1 VSELLIIG
9 ERLGGVKPSAASV
22 GVILTGAVLQ
32 AEGRIS
38 RGSEIRIKER
48 SLAPLEKAR
57 GFGMTPSTTK
67 DPPRAIKV
75 NNDLFPLMTDG
86 LDRLKVLINSSTPII
101 VMETSEEM
109 HAISLVRAACAELK
123 MSTFEWSIAD
133 GLVRS
138 GMKESSE
145 GQKISLP
152 AHNDQNT
159 IWTQAGRTV
168 AQMRSVLSPAGA
180 DADRMARAIALST
193 SGESAAASGS
203 SIYNTREPVQALAN
217 MDSMTL
223 EAVFILKDF
232 HRHMDD
238 PVVVRRLRDV
248 GQKFAANRRT
258 VIITAPQIAVP
269 AELTTLVEYFDLPLP
284 DQERLHELIHEMF
297 TRLSKT
303 YTLKLELD
311 AAGVDA
317 MSTNLRGL
325 SEEEAERAI
334 SQALVTRYALCAES
348 VTDVLDAKKQLL
360 RHSGM
365 LEFIEASDNMAAV
378 GGLENLKHWLGQRRG
393 AWEDAAREFG
403 LEPPRGMIILGVQG
417 CGKSLCARAVAGEWK
432 LPLVKFDTSAVYDK
446 YIGET
451 EKRIRKVFQVA
462 EGLAPCVLWIDELEK
477 VFAGSGPD
485 SASADAGVSSR
496 LLASFLSWMQDRK
509 AAVFVAATCN
519 NVSVLPPEL
528 IRKGRFDELFFVD
541 LPNQAERK
549 QIFSIQL
556 AKRKRNP
563 AEFDLEKVASAAKGY
578 SGAEIDAAVQGALYG
593 AYSEKKPLATQFL
606 LDALAQTVP
615 LSITRAEEIAALREW
630 ARTRAVPASAGPG
643 AM

>member
-1 VSELLIIG
+1 
-9 ERLGGVKPSAASV
+9 
-22 GVILTGAVLQ
+22 
-32 AEGRIS
+32 
-38 RGSEIRIKER
+38 
-48 SLAPLEKAR
+48 
-57 GFGMTPSTTK
+57 
-67 DPPRAIKV
+67 
-75 NNDLFPLMTDG
+75 MTDG
-86 LDRLKVLINSSTPII
+86 LDRLKVLINSSTPIV

-109 HAISLVRAACAELK
+109 RAVNMVRAACAELN
-123 MSTFEWSIAD
+123 MATFEWSIAD
-133 GLVRS
+133 GLLRS
-138 GMKESSE
+138 GANTPPE
-145 GQKISLP
+145 GPKISLQ
-152 AHNDQNT
+152 ARIDQNT
-159 IWTQAGRTV
+159 IWTQAGRSQAPART
-168 AQMRSVLSPAGA
+168 ALSPGGAESDRLARAVKASMGA
-180 DADRMARAIALST
+180 D
-193 SGESAAASGS
+193 SAAASATA
-203 SIYNTREPVQALAN
+203 IYNTREPVQALAN
-217 MDSMTL
+217 MESMTV

-232 HRHMDD
+232 HRHMED

-248 GQKFAANRRT
+248 GQKFSANRRT
-258 VIITAPQIAVP
+258 VIITAPQIEMP
-269 AELTTLVEYFDLPLP
+269 AELATLVEYFDLPLP
-284 DQERLHELIHEMF
+284 DRDRLREIIHDTF

-311 AAGVDA
+311 ATGVEA
-317 MSTNLRGL
+317 MSANLRGL
-325 SEEEAERAI
+325 TEEEAERAI
-334 SQALVTRYALCAES
+334 SQALVTRYALCPES

-365 LEFIEASDNMAAV
+365 LEFVEASYNMAAV

-403 LEPPRGMIILGVQG
+403 LEPPRGMILLGVQG
-417 CGKSLCARAVAGEWK
+417 CGKSLSARAVAGEWK

-451 EKRIRKVFQVA
+451 EKRIRKVFQIA

-519 NVSVLPPEL
+519 NVSALPPEL

-563 AEFDLEKVASAAKGY
+563 ADFDLEKVAAAAKGY
-578 SGAEIDAAVQGALYG
+578 SGAEIDAAVQGALYA
-593 AYSEKKPLATQFL
+593 AYSEKKALATPSL
-606 LDALAQTVP
+606 LDVLAQTVP

-630 ARTRAVPASAGPG
+630 ARTRAVAASAQDGGPAESDRASG
-643 AM
+643 

>member
-1 VSELLIIG
+1 
-9 ERLGGVKPSAASV
+9 
-22 GVILTGAVLQ
+22 
-32 AEGRIS
+32 
-38 RGSEIRIKER
+38 
-48 SLAPLEKAR
+48 
-57 GFGMTPSTTK
+57 
-67 DPPRAIKV
+67 
-75 NNDLFPLMTDG
+75 MTDG

-101 VMETSEEM
+101 VMETSEET
-109 HAISLVRAACAELK
+109 HAVNLVRAACTELS
-123 MSTFEWSIAD
+123 MATFEWSIAD
-133 GLVRS
+133 GLLRS
-138 GMKESSE
+138 GTNTPPEPPKP
-145 GQKISLP
+145 SLQ
-152 AHNDQNT
+152 ARIDQT
-159 IWTQAGRTV
+159 TMLAQAGRAYT
-168 AQMRSVLSPAGA
+168 QMRTALSPGSAEADRLARAMASSSSAYPGA
-180 DADRMARAIALST
+180 D
-193 SGESAAASGS
+193 GAATAAGTA
-203 SIYNTREPVQALAN
+203 IYNTREPAQALAN
-217 MDSMTL
+217 MESMTI

-248 GQKFAANRRT
+248 GQKFATNRRT
-258 VIITAPQIAVP
+258 VIITAPEIAVP
-269 AELTTLVEYFDLPLP
+269 AELKTLVEYFDLPLP
-284 DQERLHELIHEMF
+284 DRKRLQEIIHDTF

-303 YTLKLELD
+303 YTLKMQLD

-317 MSTNLRGL
+317 MSANLRGL
-325 SEEEAERAI
+325 TEEEADRAI
-334 SQALVTRYALCAES
+334 SQALVTRYALCPES

-365 LEFIEASDNMAAV
+365 LEFVEAQDNMAAV

-393 AWEDAAREFG
+393 AWEDSAREFG

-519 NVSVLPPEL
+519 NVTVLPPEL

-563 AEFDLEKVASAAKGY
+563 AEFDLDKIAVAAKGY
-578 SGAEIDAAVQGALYG
+578 SGAEIDAAVQGGLYA
-593 AYSEKKPLATQFL
+593 AYSEKKTLTTQFL

-615 LSITRAEEIAALREW
+615 LSTTRAEEVDALRQW
-630 ARTRAVPASAGPG
+630 AKTRAVPASVAGE
-643 AM
+643 ADKARH

>member
-1 VSELLIIG
+1 
-9 ERLGGVKPSAASV
+9 
-22 GVILTGAVLQ
+22 
-32 AEGRIS
+32 
-38 RGSEIRIKER
+38 
-48 SLAPLEKAR
+48 
-57 GFGMTPSTTK
+57 
-67 DPPRAIKV
+67 
-75 NNDLFPLMTDG
+75 MTDT
-86 LDRLKVLINSSTPII
+86 LDRLKVLINSSTPIV

-109 HAISLVRAACAELK
+109 RAVNMVRAACTALN
-123 MSTFEWSIAD
+123 MATFEWSIAD
-133 GLVRS
+133 GLLRS
-138 GMKESSE
+138 GSNAPVQPRSDQSSVW
-145 GQKISLP
+145 GQGGQP
-152 AHNDQNT
+152 
-159 IWTQAGRTV
+159 QAQSRT
-168 AQMRSVLSPAGA
+168 ALSPGGSEAE
-180 DADRMARAIALST
+180 RLTRAVMSSMG
-193 SGESAAASGS
+193 SGAAAAAAGG

-217 MDSMTL
+217 MESMTI

-248 GQKFAANRRT
+248 GQKFSANRRT
-258 VIITAPQIAVP
+258 VIITAPELAVP

-284 DQERLHELIHEMF
+284 DRERLRDIVHDTF

-303 YTLKLELD
+303 YTLKLQLD

-317 MSTNLRGL
+317 IAANLRGL
-325 SEEEAERAI
+325 TEEEADRAM
-334 SQALVTRYALCAES
+334 SQALVTRYALCAET
-348 VTDVLDAKKQLL
+348 VTDVLEAKKQLL

-365 LEFIEASDNMAAV
+365 LEFIEASDSMSAV
-378 GGLENLKHWLGQRRG
+378 GGLENLKHWLAQRRG
-393 AWEDAAREFG
+393 AWEDGARAFG
-403 LEPPRGMIILGVQG
+403 LEPPHGVIILGVQG

-509 AAVFVAATCN
+509 SPVFVAATCN
-519 NVSVLPPEL
+519 NVTVLPPEL

-541 LPNQAERK
+541 LPNQAERR

-563 AEFDLEKVASAAKGY
+563 TDFDLEAAATAAKGY
-578 SGAEIDAAVQGALYG
+578 SGAEIDAAVQGAMYA
-593 AYSEKKPLATQFL
+593 AYSGKTPLTTQL
-606 LDALAQTVP
+606 LLNALAQTVP
-615 LSITRAEEIAALREW
+615 LSTTRAEEINELRQW
-630 ARTRAVPASAGPG
+630 AQTRAVPASARDGSSIS
-643 AM
+643 